1 LDPLHHII
9 ISATSACMVAVL
21 TYAYLYFSLRDKWMG
36 LWALSW
42 AFYLLRRLVSLAPEF
57 HSLQQGFLITGYE
70 LGGVWSAYLLLLG
83 TFSFLGKPCSKYWFA
98 ATIASSIGLLLRSL
112 MGLPFPVL
120 ALPTAAVA
128 AAACIVAGV
137 SLLRSP
143 KHPGLTAAVTGW
155 ALLFWGLHKGT
166 GPFLTGIEWQAPGTS
181 VLLFVPGLLV
191 AVGFVVLNFEDRNR
205 QISKGREVLE
215 RINTTIPIGLIL
227 FSPEMTITMVNS
239 EAAKL
244 LELAGDFVG
253 KHVRDI
259 PASVTVGQS
268 TVQLSDSPFTL
279 EKNTVISFSG
289 ASYQVE
295 LPTGRSR
302 IFQVNVSTP
311 KNDNGEVL
319 GYLVAFS
326 DVTEQHLQREQ
337 LTRLNRSLMTLSEAN
352 EAVLRAT
359 DAEEL
364 ITRVLNTLMSGSVYS
379 DAWYGRYTN
388 GELTPRFAVE
398 DSPTQ
403 TISDRQRSIALRALR
418 EGRPQVKQPSPGGA
432 IGSGAGLV
440 AIPVVVPHH
449 ESGVLVL
456 TAPDPSG
463 FDDEELALLER
474 VAGNVAFG
482 IQALSRRRELDRL
495 MAALTHS
502 EKRFRALFEAST
514 VGIGL
519 VRGSLL
525 VDSNPAIR
533 RLFGFPKG
541 TPHQSIDFL
550 HYIAPEERTRISEM
564 HLKSLDGEAPDNASY
579 ETWGQKVDGSRF
591 PIQVTTTL
599 LPLPEGTSTLLY
611 VQDITERTAARDA
624 ALAYEEQLRAMASQL
639 ALAEERE
646 RRDLASLLHDG
657 IIQNLAAVKNRLSQ
671 SRTLSQSAAETD
683 IEIEQSLA
691 LLSETINDTRSLTLQ
706 ISPPILYHLGIE
718 AAVDW
723 LSDWLLQRHG
733 LAVTVVDR
741 ANGIALPDELASVLF
756 RAIRELL
763 INVHKHSGVSAA
775 TVTFTREDGWL
786 QVTVADSGKGCEL
799 DDARTLKGYGLF
811 SIKERFIHLGGHFTL
826 ESAPGEG
833 TRVTLELAIPTPS

>member
-1 LDPLHHII
+1 MAPLHHII
-9 ISATSACMVAVL
+9 ISAISTCVMTVL

-36 LWALSW
+36 IWALAW
-42 AFYLLRRLVSLAPEF
+42 VFHLALRLISLAPEF
-57 HSLQQGFLITGYE
+57 HSFQDGLLLTGYE
-70 LGGVWSAYLLLLG
+70 LCGAWSAYLILLG
-83 TFSFLGKPCSKYWFA
+83 TKSFLGRSCSKAWLA
-98 ATIASSIGLLLRSL
+98 AAIVASVGSIFLPL
-112 MGLPFPVL
+112 MGLPFAAL
-120 ALPTAAVA
+120 ALPTSAVSA
-128 AAACIVAGV
+128 AAFLTAGV
-137 SLLRSP
+137 AVLRSP
-143 KHPGLTAAVTGW
+143 AHSSLSARVSGW
-155 ALLFWGLHKGT
+155 ALILWALHKGSS
-166 GPFLTGIEWQAPGTS
+166 PFLLEIEWTVPW
-181 VLLFVPGLLV
+181 VFVILMMPNLLV
-191 AVGFVVLNFEDRNR
+191 AVGFVVLNFEDRTR
-205 QISKGREVLE
+205 QLSQERELMYLVGA
-215 RINTTIPIGLIL
+215 TSPMGLVL
-227 FSPEMTITMVNS
+227 FSPELTVFMINS
-239 EAAKL
+239 AATEL
-244 LELAGDFVG
+244 LQLAEDFTG
-253 KHVRDI
+253 RRLEDM
-259 PASVTVGQS
+259 PLSVLVGQS
-268 TVQLSDSPFTL
+268 MVHLGDSPFPVAKGEIL
-279 EKNTVISFSG
+279 AFSG
-289 ASYQVE
+289 ATYHVE
-295 LPTGRSR
+295 LPSGVTRSLL
-302 IFQVNVSTP
+302 VNMSTP
-311 KNDNGEVL
+311 RGKNGAVL

-326 DVTEQHLQREQ
+326 DVTEHHAQREQ

-352 EAVLRAT
+352 EAVLRAM
-359 DAEEL
+359 DEEEL
-364 ITRVLNTLMSGSVYS
+364 MARVLNTLVSESVYS
-379 DAWYGRYTN
+379 DAWYGRYAN

-403 TISDRQRSIALRALR
+403 TISARQRSIALRALR

-440 AIPVVVPHH
+440 AIPVVVPDH

-456 TAPDPSG
+456 AAPDPSG

-482 IQALSRRRELDRL
+482 IQVLSRRRELDRL

-550 HYIAPEERTRISEM
+550 YYIAPEERTRISEM
-564 HLKSLDGEAPDNASY
+564 HLKSLVGEAPDNASY